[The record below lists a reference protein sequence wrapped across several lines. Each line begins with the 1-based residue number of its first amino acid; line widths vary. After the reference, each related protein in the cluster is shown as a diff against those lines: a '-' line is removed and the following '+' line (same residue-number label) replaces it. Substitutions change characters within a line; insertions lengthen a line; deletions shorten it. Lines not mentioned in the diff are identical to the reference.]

1 MATLGRLRR
10 LRVPWIDTASE
21 SRLVNAQ
28 INLLRIKAS
37 DPMQL
42 CTHLSGGNQQKVVLA
57 KWLMRGSR
65 ILILQNPTRGI
76 DVGVKEEIYAL
87 IRDLSEDGV
96 AILLI
101 TDDLPELIGLS
112 HRILLMRDGRVVKD
126 CSTPADAKPA
136 EDELIKYMV

>member
-1 MATLGRLRR
+1 
-10 LRVPWIDTASE
+10 
-21 SRLVNAQ
+21 
-28 INLLRIKAS
+28 
-37 DPMQL
+37 MQL

-112 HRILLMRDGRVVKD
+112 HRILLMRDGRVAKD